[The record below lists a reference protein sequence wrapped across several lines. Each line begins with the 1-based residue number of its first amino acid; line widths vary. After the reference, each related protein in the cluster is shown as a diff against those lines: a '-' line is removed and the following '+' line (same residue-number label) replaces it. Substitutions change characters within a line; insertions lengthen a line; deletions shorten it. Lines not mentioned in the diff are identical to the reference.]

1 MASDSIEDLFAELKK
16 LESVDAALGASGR
29 ENNTPADGEDFDQDK
44 LEFED
49 DSKIAQ
55 QQKTFREIEQRIRKL
70 PRMETG
76 FDNLTLPAGGSAEG
90 IKVVTKVEDPVS
102 ILHSRKKDATTKKPS
117 TTEQWF
123 TLPKPELTKEL
134 KRDLLVLKH
143 RAALDPKR
151 HYKKEKWVT
160 PERFSVG
167 TIVEDKTEFYSS
179 RLNNKQ
185 RKSTMVASLM
195 DSDDT
200 TKYFK
205 RKYTEVQAKKTSGAK
220 GHYRKVREKRNKM

>member
-16 LESVDAALGASGR
+16 LETAGVTHSAPAGESS
-29 ENNTPADGEDFDQDK
+29 TPGDSEGFDQDK

-55 QQKTFREIEQRIRKL
+55 QQKTFREIEQRMRKL

-76 FDNLTLPAGGSAEG
+76 FDSLTLPAGSAVEG
-90 IKVVTKVEDPVS
+90 TKVVTKVEDPVS
-102 ILHSRKKDATTKKPS
+102 ILHSRKKDAATKKPS

-123 TLPKPELTKEL
+123 TLPKPELTREL

-151 HYKKEKWVT
+151 HYKKEKWTV

-185 RKSTMVASLM
+185 RKSTMVGELM
-195 DSDDT
+195 DSENT
-200 TKYFK
+200 NKYFK